1 MCYILHQHK
10 SIFLFHGSN
19 VLKFIALWPHQYLRK
34 LYMDYWDKIIAFR
47 KLTNFSLENEKKKT
61 KTLFWGKLVP
71 FRPSLLSR
79 YVALFLSFWD
89 VPPAIIIWHFCFN
102 RKKGA
107 SSRKNSSKC
116 SKIFLHW
123 CLFSYDLRVNI
134 MDCKSLWFHLAREIW
149 SFFCTYE

>member
-1 MCYILHQHK
+1 MWCSLENMP
-10 SIFLFHGSN
+10 SICLAQVLFSK
-19 VLKFIALWPHQYLRK
+19 LKDKGKEGALYGGLLKP
-34 LYMDYWDKIIAFR
+34 
-47 KLTNFSLENEKKKT
+47 TNRVSTSSSPVTSCGLITSCSREREKKGKTLENEKKKT

-116 SKIFLHW
+116 SKIFSPL
-123 CLFSYDLRVNI
+123 LFVQ
-134 MDCKSLWFHLAREIW
+134 LWFASEYYGL
-149 SFFCTYE
+149 